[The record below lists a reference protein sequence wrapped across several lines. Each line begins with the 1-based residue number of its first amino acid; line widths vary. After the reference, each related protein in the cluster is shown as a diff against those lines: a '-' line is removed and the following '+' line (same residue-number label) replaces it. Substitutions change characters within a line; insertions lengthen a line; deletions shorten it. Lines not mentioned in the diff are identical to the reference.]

1 MTGLCR
7 DIQHLR
13 PTGYEDATTTE
24 LESELSHPVR
34 LMRFMREFSEEV
46 EPIRTGI
53 RKTPAFRGKNNV
65 IEGVNCPIGYIYSS
79 ELGMHLVV
87 NVSLIYNHDNAP
99 VELPAEFKIDQKSF
113 SILLL

>member
-1 MTGLCR
+1 MTVLCR
-7 DIQHLR
+7 DIQYLR

-53 RKTPAFRGKNNV
+53 RKTPAFQGKNNV
-65 IEGVNCPIGYIYSS
+65 IEGVNCAYPIGYMYSS
-79 ELGMHLVV
+79 ELGMHHVV
-87 NVSLIYNHDNAP
+87 NQ
-99 VELPAEFKIDQKSF
+99 E
-113 SILLL
+113 IL